1 MSGFKSKRQIIED
14 YLEGIGLS
22 HEKQRI
28 SQNEESIKWIFRFKD
43 SSVFLM
49 LFYDEGQDYLWIEVA
64 ISQEKHF
71 QYDLLLFLLKTHYSY
86 LHPYRLAISDRGFLV
101 VQYISPISK
110 VCDEDFRLVLKDLLG
125 FSEYVIQELKGKFIL
140 NSISFG
146 KGASTSVERN
156 K

>member
-1 MSGFKSKRQIIED
+1 MSGTKSKRRIIEE
-14 YLEGIGLS
+14 YLEDLELS

-28 SQNEESIKWIFRFKD
+28 SQNNEGVQWIFRFKD

-49 LFYDEGQDYLWIEVA
+49 LFYDEGQNYLWIEVA
-64 ISQEKHF
+64 ISHEKQF

-86 LHPYRLAISDRGFLV
+86 LHPYRLAISEKGFLV

-110 VCDEDFRLVLKDLLG
+110 VCDDDFRLLLKDLLG
-125 FSEYVIQELKGKFIL
+125 CSEYVIQELRAKFEL

-146 KGASTSVERN
+146 KGASTSVEM
-156 K
+156 KK